1 MIEIPEAFHISYQ
14 INQHL
19 AGAQVAAV
27 QAAAS
32 PHKFAWY
39 EGDPAGYAALLTG
52 KTIRSAQPVGG
63 MLEIALDDYLIVLSE
78 GASPRLYTAGEKPP
92 ARHQLML
99 TFTSGAF
106 LVVSVRMYGGIL
118 TFKKGQ
124 GKNDYYLLAGSK
136 PSPLTSAFDKAYFAA
151 LINDGNVQNLSAKAF
166 LATEQRIP
174 GLGNG
179 VLQDILFQAGIHP
192 KTKLTDLA
200 QHQRGNLYNAVRQTL
215 EKMARNGGRDT
226 EQDLFGQPGGYQTLC
241 SKLTVGKPCQQCGV
255 AIQKASYMGGSVYFC
270 PTCQPL

>member
-1 MIEIPEAFHISYQ
+1 MIEIPEAFHISRQ

-19 AGAQVAAV
+19 AGSQVAAV

-63 MLEIALDDYLIVLSE
+63 MLEIALDDSLIVLSE
-78 GASPRLYTAGEKPP
+78 GAYPRLYADGEMPP
-92 ARHQLML
+92 AKHQLML
-99 TFTSGAF
+99 SFTDGAF
-106 LVVSVRMYGGIL
+106 LAVSVRMYGGIL
-118 TFKKGQ
+118 TFKQGQ
-124 GKNDYYLLAGSK
+124 GKNDYYLLAGTK
-136 PSPLTSAFDKAYFAA
+136 PSPLMSAFDQAYFAA
-151 LINDGNVQNLSAKAF
+151 LIADDNVQNLSAKAF

-192 KTKLTDLA
+192 KTKLADLA
-200 QHQRGNLYNAVRQTL
+200 QHQRGNLYNAVKQTL
-215 EKMARNGGRDT
+215 ERMAHNGGRDT

-241 SKLTVGKPCQQCGV
+241 SKLTVGNPCQQCGI

-270 PTCQPL
+270 PGCQPL